1 MEAIVRT
8 VYGANLQTAQLL
20 GIPFEVVPN
29 STLNDKFNASNTV
42 GLSPADM
49 PRMQYV
55 AIGNGGHRMKVT
67 GTGTLQVPEPI
78 QHRTTDA
85 ALYSHLPFVLRPI
98 GNDLTASER
107 ERYALR
113 RLEQYNG
120 EDYFAYYLR
129 RMDLTGVNAQME
141 YKTVVGDVTTTTP
154 FTPTAGNLSPTPPV
168 VVTGGSVTTSG
179 DYVTASAI
187 VYFNLDSFDV
197 AEILNACNII
207 YGSEDFAIISE
218 IGLCSG
224 VDKVVNAFDSV
235 GSTFNFN
242 EVIAAQIVSHI
253 SSFHALRFTSAGVN
267 TMFDVGATEPLWLL
281 T

>member
-20 GIPFEVVPN
+20 GVPFQVVPN
-29 STLNDKFNASNTV
+29 STLNDKFNISNASVLNST
-42 GLSPADM
+42 DM

-55 AIGNGGHRMKVT
+55 SIGNGGHRMKVT
-67 GTGTLQVPEPI
+67 GNNTLQVPEPI

-113 RLEQYNG
+113 RLETIAG

-129 RMDLTGVNAQME
+129 RMDLTGVAAQME
-141 YKTVVGDVTTTTP
+141 YKTVVADVTTATP
-154 FTPTAGNLSPTPPV
+154 FIPTAGNLSPTPPV
-168 VVTGGSVTTSG
+168 VVTGGSVSTSG

-187 VYFNLDSFDV
+187 VYFNLDAFDI

-207 YGSEDFAIISE
+207 YGSEDYAIISE

-224 VDKVVNAFDSV
+224 VDKIVTALDSL
-235 GSTFNFN
+235 GTGF
-242 EVIAAQIVSHI
+242 
-253 SSFHALRFTSAGVN
+253 
-267 TMFDVGATEPLWLL
+267 
-281 T
+281 

>member
-20 GIPFEVVPN
+20 GVPFQVVPN
-29 STLNDKFNASNTV
+29 STLNDKFNISNAIVLNST
-42 GLSPADM
+42 DM

-55 AIGNGGHRMKVT
+55 SIGNGGHRMKVT
-67 GTGTLQVPEPI
+67 GTNTLQVPEPI

-113 RLEQYNG
+113 RLETIAG

-129 RMDLTGVNAQME
+129 RMDLTGVAAQME
-141 YKTVVGDVTTTTP
+141 YKTVVADVTTATP
-154 FTPTAGNLSPTPPV
+154 FIPTAGNLSPTPPV
-168 VVTGGSVTTSG
+168 VVTGGSVSTSG

-187 VYFNLDSFDV
+187 VYFNLDAFDI

-207 YGSEDFAIISE
+207 YGSEDYAIISE

-224 VDKVVNAFDSV
+224 VDKIVTALDSL
-235 GSTFNFN
+235 GTGFNFN

-253 SSFHALRFTSAGVN
+253 SSFHALRFTSSGVN
-267 TMFDVGATEPLWLL
+267 TLFDVGATEPLWLL

>member
-20 GIPFEVVPN
+20 GVPFQVVPN
-29 STLNDKFNASNTV
+29 STLNDKFNISNASVLNST
-42 GLSPADM
+42 DM

-55 AIGNGGHRMKVT
+55 SIGNGGHRMKVT
-67 GTGTLQVPEPI
+67 GNNTLQVPEPI

-113 RLEQYNG
+113 RLETIAG

-129 RMDLTGVNAQME
+129 RMDLTGVAAQME
-141 YKTVVGDVTTTTP
+141 YKTVVADVTTATP
-154 FTPTAGNLSPTPPV
+154 FIPTAGNLSPTPPV
-168 VVTGGSVTTSG
+168 VVTGGSVSTSG

-187 VYFNLDSFDV
+187 VYFNLDAFDI

-207 YGSEDFAIISE
+207 YGSEDYAIISE

-224 VDKVVNAFDSV
+224 VDKIVTALDSL
-235 GSTFNFN
+235 GTGFNFN

-253 SSFHALRFTSAGVN
+253 SSFHALRFTSSGVN
-267 TMFDVGATEPLWLL
+267 TLFDVGATEPLWLL